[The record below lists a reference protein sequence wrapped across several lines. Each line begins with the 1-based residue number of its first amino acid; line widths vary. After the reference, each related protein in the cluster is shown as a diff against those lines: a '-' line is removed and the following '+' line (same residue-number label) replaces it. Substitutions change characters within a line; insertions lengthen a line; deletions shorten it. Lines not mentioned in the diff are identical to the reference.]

1 MLKLYFITLPIL
13 VGIDA
18 LRLGLIMK
26 NFYKNALG
34 NLMKTDIN
42 RIAWGAFYLLFAWA
56 IVVFAVSPALKA
68 QSRLQALLLWG
79 FLGLISYG
87 TYDLTNLA
95 TLKHRP
101 LSVTLIDLAW
111 GTLVCASISVIV
123 YFIAQRYI
131 AG

>member
-1 MLKLYFITLPIL
+1 
-13 VGIDA
+13 
-18 LRLGLIMK
+18 
-26 NFYKNALG
+26 
-34 NLMKTDIN
+34 MKTDIN
-42 RIAWGAFYLLFAWA
+42 RIAGGAFYLLFAWA
-56 IVVFAVSPALKA
+56 IVVFAVSPSLKA

-111 GTLVCASISVIV
+111 GALVCASVSVIV